1 MMQYELVKI
10 STNNISFDREPVHFY
25 ISLHGVLSNVRLGRS
40 LKEKLLFLRD
50 HVLRHN
56 IAFGANPAQIP
67 PPIIHVVQWRF
78 TFN

>member
-1 MMQYELVKI
+1 MQYELVKI

-25 ISLHGVLSNVRLGRS
+25 ISLHAVLSNVRLGRS

-56 IAFGANPAQIP
+56 IAFGQPNPNP
-67 PPIIHVVQWRF
+67 TSHNPCSSVQWRF